1 MTVYAIDSCPALL
14 DSQSK
19 FRFTNLDIVSTLW
32 SNELEDALA
41 DIPACDLNCAF
52 GLMHHIPG
60 KEAREAFL
68 DTMLNKTQINGY
80 ILVSFWQFEHD
91 KRLSHKARQTTQL
104 ALERY
109 PGLKLDESDWLL
121 GWQNEPAVL
130 RYCHSFSNAE
140 IDELIEHV
148 NDRVHLV
155 ERFNA
160 DGPNDDLNCYLVL
173 QRF

>member
-1 MTVYAIDSCPALL
+1 
-14 DSQSK
+14 
-19 FRFTNLDIVSTLW
+19 
-32 SNELEDALA
+32 
-41 DIPACDLNCAF
+41 
-52 GLMHHIPG
+52 
-60 KEAREAFL
+60 
-68 DTMLNKTQINGY
+68 MLNKTQINGY